1 MVKNIRKI
9 RERRDT
15 IIDVIVSTFLE
26 TGEPISS
33 GYVTDK
39 CCLGLSPAT
48 IRNIM
53 KELEEEGLLT
63 QPHISSGRIPTVK
76 CYRYYV
82 NRLMPHIDLTGKEFQ
97 TIKKLIESVIRE
109 NDADV
114 FVNHIASVLSEV
126 TDLIGV
132 SMSPLFEC
140 GTFDRLE
147 IVNIGG
153 SRYLLVISLK
163 DGLVKTINLTVDKV
177 IQRTKIEETA
187 RLLTNR
193 LHGLTVSEI
202 KRTIGK
208 RIKGISGGDRKLF
221 DVILNER
228 ELIFNFSVGNDIH
241 VAGLS

>member
-1 MVKNIRKI
+1 MVKNIQKN

-15 IIDVIVSTFLE
+15 IIDVIVSTFCE
-26 TGEPISS
+26 TGEPVSS
-33 GYVTDK
+33 GYIADN
-39 CCLGLSPAT
+39 CFLGISPAT

-63 QPHISSGRIPTVK
+63 QPHTSAGRIPTVK

-82 NRLMPHIDLTGKEFQ
+82 KHLMPHINLSGKEFQ
-97 TIKKLIESVIRE
+97 TIKKLIENVIRE

-114 FVNHIASVLSEV
+114 FMNHIASVLSEV
-126 TDLIGV
+126 TNLIGV
-132 SMSPLFEC
+132 TMSPLFEC
-140 GTFDRLE
+140 GIFDRLE
-147 IVNIGG
+147 IINIGG
-153 SRYLLVISLK
+153 SRYLLVISLNG
-163 DGLVKTINLTVDKV
+163 GLVKTINLTVNKV
-177 IQRTKIEETA
+177 IPRAKIEETG

-193 LHGLTVSEI
+193 LHGLTVSEV

-228 ELIFNFSVGNDIH
+228 ELIFNFSGFGI
-241 VAGLS
+241 L